1 MIQFRF
7 LIVKVIVG
15 ISLATGFAFGA
26 TEDTSG
32 VNVSS
37 TEKSLGRRLLDKT
50 SFSYFAF
57 ATGPAVTRFSNYG
70 IDGSTGKDGGA
81 VGTANQFRANVALND
96 SGLYIGPFITA
107 TFQPTVGRAL
117 TLTDSGFRVGHTSLI
132 KNSEFSWSADA
143 RFLAPISERSIG
155 RDVFMNLQSTHN
167 MQYSPAGSRMTYGI
181 FTSIMKSFL
190 GPNGSKSDL
199 DIYFGPNI
207 TYKASETISYTTY
220 FELYPYHDLGD
231 DMATFK
237 SAPFDIN
244 PMVNFQ
250 VNKVLT
256 LSPGVIYY
264 PSLGTFD
271 SLSYMA
277 YIFAAL

>member
-1 MIQFRF
+1 HTH
-7 LIVKVIVG
+7 LVK
-15 ISLATGFAFGA
+15 
-26 TEDTSG
+26 
-32 VNVSS
+32 
-37 TEKSLGRRLLDKT
+37 
-50 SFSYFAF
+50 
-57 ATGPAVTRFSNYG
+57 
-70 IDGSTGKDGGA
+70 
-81 VGTANQFRANVALND
+81 
-96 SGLYIGPFITA
+96 
-107 TFQPTVGRAL
+107 
-117 TLTDSGFRVGHTSLI
+117 TD
-132 KNSEFSWSADA
+132 EFNWSADA
-143 RFLAPISERSIG
+143 RFLAPISDKSRG
-155 RDVFMNLQSTHN
+155 RDVAMNLQSTHSMN
-167 MQYSPAGSRMTYGI
+167 YSPAGSRMTYGL

-190 GPNGSKSDL
+190 GPNGAKTDL
-199 DIYFGPNI
+199 DIYLGPNL
-207 TYKASETISYTTY
+207 TYKSSDTLSFTTY

-264 PSLGTFD
+264 PSLGTFE